1 MEQTLNTHS
10 FSVDRLLQNLSR
22 PNRRLTLEHLGRLV
36 RESEAL
42 TALVVSDSEGASLA
56 ERAEIE
62 IVVAGFSDGGPL
74 NIPSEESATLPQ
86 TTELI
91 ETIRHRNTHSFI
103 VGDIPRKMYERPYDF
118 VRVAELLMQVGADAV
133 KVEGGREIAPI
144 VEDMT
149 DAGII
154 VVGHIGYTPK
164 TGMKMRRRGATR
176 EDVLALEFDAHALIE
191 AGASALVL
199 EMVKP
204 ESATY
209 LTQVL
214 SVPTIG
220 IYSGGGT
227 SGQGLVL
234 NDLLDR
240 TDFGGFPKGKPFGV
254 GRWHGE
260 AEERVRSFRGAVKAR
275 SFPLLH
281 CLAPD
286 SIDSHWV
293 PSGGHFQ

>member
-1 MEQTLNTHS
+1 MEQTFNTYS
-10 FSVDRLLQNLSR
+10 LSVDRLAQNLL
-22 PNRRLTLEHLGRLV
+22 RRVTWEHLGRMV
-36 RESEAL
+36 RDGEAL
-42 TALVVSDSEGASLA
+42 TALVVSDGEGAALA
-56 ERAEIE
+56 ERSQVE

-74 NIPSEESATLPQ
+74 GTPSEVSATLPQ

-91 ETIRHRNTHSFI
+91 ETIRARNAYSLI
-103 VGDIPRKMYERPYDF
+103 VGDIPRKMYDRPYDF
-118 VRVAELLMQVGADAV
+118 IRVAELLMQVGADAV
-133 KVEGGREIAPI
+133 KIEGGREIAPL
-144 VEDMT
+144 VQDMT

-164 TGMKMRRRGATR
+164 TGMKMRKRGATR
-176 EDVLALEFDAHALIE
+176 EDVLSLEFDAHALIE
-191 AGASALVL
+191 AGVSALVL
-199 EMVKP
+199 EMVLP

-214 SVPTIG
+214 SVPTVG

-227 SGQGLVL
+227 SGQALVL

-240 TDFGGFPKGKPFGV
+240 TNFGGFPKGKPLGV
-254 GRWHGE
+254 GRWLGE

-281 CLAPD
+281 CLASD
-286 SIDSHWV
+286 SVDQQWV